1 MNIELTPKQYRR
13 LLDLV
18 YIGNWILNS
27 ARGADRISDYDMVE
41 SYLFGK
47 SRQFNMPDLSEE
59 ISGIPIPSKAFT
71 EGGIHEAI
79 MDYEDSV
86 FFQILAE
93 ELAHRDMF
101 NLGIAE
107 EPEELT
113 SRIHAYI
120 SEFEKNGI
128 SNILIDTDI

>member
-27 ARGADRISDYDMVE
+27 TRGADRISDYDLVE
-41 SYLFGK
+41 SFLFGK
-47 SRQFNMPDLSEE
+47 SHQFNMPDLAEE
-59 ISGIPIPSKAFT
+59 ISGVPIPSKAFT

-93 ELAHRDMF
+93 ELAHRDIF
-101 NLGIAE
+101 NAGLPE
-107 EPEELT
+107 EPEELAN
-113 SRIHAYI
+113 RIRAYI

-128 SNILIDTDI
+128 SNILIDSDM

>member
-1 MNIELTPKQYRR
+1 MT
-13 LLDLV
+13 
-18 YIGNWILNS
+18 
-27 ARGADRISDYDMVE
+27 
-41 SYLFGK
+41 
-47 SRQFNMPDLSEE
+47 DLSEE
-59 ISGIPIPSKAFT
+59 ISGVPIPSKAFT
-71 EGGIHEAI
+71 EGGIHEAS

-101 NLGIAE
+101 NLGLAE
-107 EPEELT
+107 EPEELA
-113 SRIHAYI
+113 SRIRAYI